1 MYENVQGRRS
11 YLRNVQ
17 AMSLATGL
25 LYTGLMWAA
34 CTALWTALK
43 VFGILYLVFGLP
55 SRYIWYLVFG
65 LPSRWTEH
73 GADMGKSSAQMLQY
87 IDSTFEIFKYPA

>member
-55 SRYIWYLVFG
+55 SRYFVFG
-65 LPSRWTEH
+65 LPALKVELSPE
-73 GADMGKSSAQMLQY
+73 
-87 IDSTFEIFKYPA
+87 ICFFCCCSTMKFPPFSL